1 MLLSEDII
9 PLSVL
14 GCKRSISQWDYI
26 ERGGGGLAY
35 HPEAFCKRLGGSFRR
50 FGVVNLLQY
59 KLDMTP
65 F

>member
-26 ERGGGGLAY
+26 ERGGGGASLSS
-35 HPEAFCKRLGGSFRR
+35 GGF
-50 FGVVNLLQY
+50 LQA
-59 KLDMTP
+59 P
-65 F
+65 GGIFSQVWGS